1 MSQEIKITMLG
12 ARAVGKT
19 SLLTA
24 MYDQFENTIGQ
35 TNLQLIPDLK
45 SNAILQEKLGELK
58 SLVESQDEDIEA
70 TGGIPPN
77 RGGVKSFIFDLG
89 KKGGKPSI
97 RLNFQDY
104 NGEHLNANALVSDLE
119 KVQNLINESVI
130 ILIAIDAPALMEAK
144 GQYNDLINKPLQ
156 IKNILAKAF
165 QELKE
170 PRLVILVPIKCETY
184 LQNAKST
191 QELLRRVKDE
201 YANLL
206 GFLSSDLLLPWVVTV
221 VTPVQTVGKVVF
233 SHIDVIKEGGKKV
246 PIFKFHKNHIHA
258 KYSPKDCEQPFRYIL
273 RFLLKQEINRLNYHW
288 GPFSFIRSW
297 FNLDREI
304 KEAAQNVVKG
314 CKTNPQDGFA
324 ILQGKQ
330 YL

>member
-45 SNAILQEKLGELK
+45 SNAILQEKLGQLK
-58 SLVESQDEDIEA
+58 SLVDEFEA
-70 TGGIPPN
+70 TGGIPPDTI
-77 RGGVKSFIFDLG
+77 GVKSFIFDLG

-97 RLNFQDY
+97 RLNFQDHK
-104 NGEHLNANALVSDLE
+104 GEYLNANALISDQE

-144 GQYNDLINKPLQ
+144 GQYHHLINRPLQ
-156 IKNILAKAF
+156 IKNILATAF

-170 PRLVILVPIKCETY
+170 PRLVILAPIKCEKY

-206 GFLSSDLLLPWVVTV
+206 GFLSSELLLPWVVTV
-221 VTPVQTVGKVVF
+221 VTPVQTVGTVVF
-233 SHIDVIKEGGKKV
+233 SHIDVIKEGGKKY
-246 PIFKFHKNHIHA
+246 PHFKFHKNHIHA

-273 RFLLKQEINRLNYHW
+273 RFLLKQEINRINYHW

-314 CKTNPQDGFA
+314 CKTDPQDGFA